1 PEVPP
6 PDALPELPGH
16 PAQTARSGA
25 GRAGLRAACGA
36 RAGAVGPPGGSTAPK
51 SWRGCRGRRGGGREQ
66 GGGED
71 GKGGNGAGV
80 KRGGLQAGCVN
91 PPHEQRRASRRISP
105 PSSWT
110 NEETTRARLT
120 SNTFRR
126 RVATSSNVTAAEI
139 VEDTHASALPVS
151 FLLLLLLLQLVGD
164 ELGT

>member
-1 PEVPP
+1 MKHQMAVQGKPKAGQPNS
-6 PDALPELPGH
+6 DDKG
-16 PAQTARSGA
+16 PARQG
-25 GRAGLRAACGA
+25 
-36 RAGAVGPPGGSTAPK
+36 
-51 SWRGCRGRRGGGREQ
+51 Q
-66 GGGED
+66 GGPSNA
-71 GKGGNGAGV
+71 K
-80 KRGGLQAGCVN
+80 
-91 PPHEQRRASRRISP
+91 ISP

>member
-1 PEVPP
+1 RCPP
-6 PDALPELPGH
+6 LTLSLSSQGTPRRPH
-16 PAQTARSGA
+16 ARE
-25 GRAGLRAACGA
+25 RAARGCGLRAGHAREPSGLPA
-36 RAGAVGPPGGSTAPK
+36 ARLRRRAGGGAE
-51 SWRGCRGRRGGGREQ
+51 GG
-66 GGGED
+66 D

-139 VEDTHASALPVS
+139 VEDTHASALPLS
-151 FLLLLLLLQLVGD
+151 ACFR
-164 ELGT
+164 TRWP